1 MLLEN
6 FCAGHIPKTS
16 IFGHLKV
23 KADQLTQ
30 DESYGRAIDLSEGQ
44 GHMPYMEEHVS
55 EGQGWSSDH
64 PGSINCLC
72 HSDLKI
78 S

>member
-6 FCAGHIPKTS
+6 ICAGHTPKTS

-30 DESYGRAIDLSEGQ
+30 GEGYGRAIDLSEGQ
-44 GHMPYMEEHVS
+44 GHIPYMEVHVLLKVKV
-55 EGQGWSSDH
+55 DH
-64 PGSINCLC
+64 LTTLAQFTVFSF
-72 HSDLKI
+72 
-78 S
+78 